1 MRYTLVQLAQGSYDI
16 LLDGEVIGSVVRA
29 ENRSRIEWFA
39 ELLEE
44 GPADQRPAPF
54 QDVEY
59 SFRTFAEICAWLGNP
74 QVSQLT
80 RADTSH

>member
-1 MRYTLVQLAQGSYDI
+1 MTYTLVQLAQGSYDI

-29 ENRSRIEWFA
+29 ESRSRVEWIA

-54 QDVEY
+54 HEVEHR
-59 SFRTFAEICAWLGNP
+59 FKTFGEVCAWLENP
-74 QVSQLT
+74 KVHQLT